1 MSKRKAYPIEILLKM
16 KQLKPDIKFEGADK
30 RKWEDFIENEAE
42 SSLFN
47 ELENMKSKP
56 EKQEVVEKP
65 KKSKRMKVKQVI
77 ESTNTESFDIKVEDE
92 KAEINDN
99 QSETEIQRHQEDEEI
114 PELEA

>member
-30 RKWEDFIENEAE
+30 RKWEDFIEKEAE

-47 ELENMKSKP
+47 ELDNMKSEP
-56 EKQEVVEKP
+56 EKPVEKS
-65 KKSKRMKVKQVI
+65 KKNKRSKVKQVF
-77 ESTNTESFDIKVEDE
+77 ESTNTESFDIRVEDE
-92 KAEINDN
+92 KIEANNN
-99 QSETEIQRHQEDEEI
+99 QSETEIQRHQEDEMV